1 MIFYSSHVAFKQIKK
16 QLCEFC
22 NERRYFVF
30 NFKTSYLCKKK
41 CFEKI
46 LLLFYQW
53 ILKSRKVVIFTWAVH
68 NSFRFVG
75 MISKLQILPRIE
87 TKTTRES
94 ISFGIVSWETLGKTY
109 CLQILP
115 RIQIKISAKA
125 ISLGVVSW
133 ETLSK
138 TYCTADPS
146 QNSNK
151 EISKGNFSWR
161 SELGDFKENLLYSRS
176 FPEFK

>member
-1 MIFYSSHVAFKQIKK
+1 MYHKRLYCVCWDNLPKWFFIPPHVAFKQIKK

-30 NFKTSYLCKKK
+30 NFKTSYLCKKSVSK
-41 CFEKI
+41 KYSFCFISEFWSLEKVRI
-46 LLLFYQW
+46 LEKV
-53 ILKSRKVVIFTWAVH
+53 LKVTWAVH

-109 CLQILP
+109 C
-115 RIQIKISAKA
+115 
-125 ISLGVVSW
+125 
-133 ETLSK
+133 
-138 TYCTADPS
+138 TADPS
-146 QNSNK
+146 QNSN
-151 EISKGNFSWR
+151 EHISKGNFFWR
-161 SELGDFKENLLYSRS
+161 SCLGDFK
-176 FPEFK
+176 